1 MPVTLYPRSSDSCEE
16 CTVAVSELLF
26 FENEKIEALKLLM
39 YPCHTKAIALAL
51 SPPEYAKNMHANL
64 DEVCSGIDVPARTA
78 SLETSEEESSWIASL
93 VCAEN

>member
-1 MPVTLYPRSSDSCEE
+1 MPVTTYPRSSDRCEE
-16 CTVAVSELLF
+16 CTSRAMPVTPYPRSSETVTVHCSHEGNCTCTVS
-26 FENEKIEALKLLM
+26 
-39 YPCHTKAIALAL
+39 
-51 SPPEYAKNMHANL
+51 PEYAKNMHANL